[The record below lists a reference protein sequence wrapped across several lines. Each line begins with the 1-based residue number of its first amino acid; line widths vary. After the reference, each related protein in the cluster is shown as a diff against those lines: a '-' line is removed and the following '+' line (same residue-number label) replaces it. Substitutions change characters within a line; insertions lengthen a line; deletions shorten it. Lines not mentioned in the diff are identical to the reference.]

1 MDALFS
7 KMVKAGSMT
16 YFMDI
21 KEAKNS
27 KKYLTVTVS
36 QFSKEKEGEKKFTKR
51 SVIVFSNMAD
61 EFVGALKEAN
71 QVVTGEGEFTKKLK
85 SGQIVYFVDVKEA
98 KNNSRYLSIT
108 ASQPSKEDPKKF
120 TKKSIA
126 VFDNATHDFIGAVE
140 EAVGHLK

>member
-7 KMVKAGSMT
+7 KMVKAGSTT

-21 KEAKNS
+21 KEAKNN
-27 KKYLTVTVS
+27 KKYLTVTAS
-36 QFSKEKEGEKKFTKR
+36 QFSKDGEKKFTKR
-51 SVIVFSNMAD
+51 SVIVFSNVAD
-61 EFVGALKEAN
+61 DFVGALKEAN

-85 SGQIVYFVDVKEA
+85 AGKIVYFVDVKEA

-126 VFDNATHDFIGAVE
+126 VFDNATDDFVGAVE